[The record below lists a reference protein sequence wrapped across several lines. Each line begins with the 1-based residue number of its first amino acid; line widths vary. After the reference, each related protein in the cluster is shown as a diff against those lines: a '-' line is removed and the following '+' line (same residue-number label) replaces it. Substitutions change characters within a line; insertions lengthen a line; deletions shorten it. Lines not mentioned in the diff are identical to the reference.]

1 MSTNHNDGVLTMT
14 NSSRTNELGQPIG
27 PSMGDWQAPPAVTL
41 TTLYGTDVTLRP
53 VDPARDAEPLQAA
66 FEGDLAGWTYLP
78 YGPFDSVE
86 AHREWL
92 ALFACGADPLFFTIE
107 RHGRVVGIASY
118 LRTKPADG
126 SIEIGHVHLGH
137 ALQRTRGATEAL
149 TLMIRHAFEL
159 GYRRVEWKCDA
170 LNAPSRRAAQRL
182 GLSFDGIFSR
192 MTMYK
197 GRNRDTGWYA
207 AIVDDWPALRDGYD
221 AWLAADNFDADGQQ
235 IRPLSNWTAP
245 LLRTRDG
252 LQPAQKED
260 Q

>member
-182 GLSFDGIFSR
+182 GLSFDGIFFR
-192 MTMYK
+192 MTMYTIPAGTPRSSTT
-197 GRNRDTGWYA
+197 GRRCATATTPGSRRTTSMRTGNRSARCRTGPRRCCA
-207 AIVDDWPALRDGYD
+207 RAMDCNLHRRKTNEP
-221 AWLAADNFDADGQQ
+221 
-235 IRPLSNWTAP
+235 
-245 LLRTRDG
+245 
-252 LQPAQKED
+252 
-260 Q
+260 